1 MSTVAVPG
9 PRRRPLGAVLWFVW
23 MVAMWV
29 AFFLLLLADR
39 LDEVWTWIA
48 ELPLVAEIIV
58 WIAFLPWVLG
68 AFVWTR
74 DWADWLRLALVVVF
88 AVGWTLVSIPRRKPS
103 ADV

>member
-1 MSTVAVPG
+1 MSNVAVEQ

-29 AFFLLLLADR
+29 AFFALLVADR
-39 LDEVWTWIA
+39 LDEVWDWVTG
-48 ELPLVAEIIV
+48 LPLVAEVVV
-58 WIAFLPWVLG
+58 WIALFPCVLG
-68 AFVWTR
+68 TFVWTR
-74 DWADWLRLALVVVF
+74 DWAGWLRLLLVVVF